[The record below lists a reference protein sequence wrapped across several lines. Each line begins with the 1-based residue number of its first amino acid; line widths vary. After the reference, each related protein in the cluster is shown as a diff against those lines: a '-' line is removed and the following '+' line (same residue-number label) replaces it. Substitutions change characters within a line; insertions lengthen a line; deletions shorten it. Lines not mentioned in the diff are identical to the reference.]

1 LDGKEYQIDTN
12 FKNVWFTDNEKQKL
26 NFDINEQIKIGQ
38 KSYDA
43 VIYDSYIAL
52 IDNDTNEII
61 PVLKKET
68 FKPQHTFGE
77 IQIGRE
83 SYRII
88 EDNDAIRYLVDKTG
102 NTYLY

>member
-1 LDGKEYQIDTN
+1 MDGKEYQIDTN
-12 FKNVWFTDNEKQKL
+12 FKNVWFTDNNKQKL
-26 NFDINEQIKIGQ
+26 NFDINEQITIGQ

-52 IDNDTNEII
+52 IDNDT
-61 PVLKKET
+61 KET

-77 IQIGRE
+77 IQIEGE

-102 NTYLY
+102 NTYLL

>member
-12 FKNVWFTDNEKQKL
+12 FKKVWFTDNKKQKKKKRKKL
-26 NFDINEQIKIGQ
+26 IFDINEQIKIGQ

-52 IDNDTNEII
+52 IDNDT
-61 PVLKKET
+61 KET

-77 IQIGRE
+77 IQIEGE

-102 NTYLY
+102 NMYLY

>member
-12 FKNVWFTDNEKQKL
+12 FKNVWFTDNNKQKL
-26 NFDINEQIKIGQ
+26 NFDINEQITIGQ

-52 IDNDTNEII
+52 IDNDTE
-61 PVLKKET
+61 ET

-77 IQIGRE
+77 IQIKGE

-102 NTYLY
+102 NTYLL